1 MDKRDWE
8 EINNWLVPLWIY
20 YNTEHFCFVRSG
32 NAIFEKFENLRR
44 DWGGEIKS
52 FPSKLSFRIS
62 HGWIEGEVF
71 PPSKL
76 FLSHYSLCSSNMSG
90 KFWKERVLCTWGKQ
104 GKMCR
109 GKCGG
114 GVGPERRIKE
124 EEEGEEEEV
133 GGKVCEGIEGCAL
146 PRVNVNEKRKERPRT
161 RSVKPWR
168 SSLPPVAVSTST
180 LSRRRRWK
188 STIIRRG
195 RAKIG

>member
-1 MDKRDWE
+1 
-8 EINNWLVPLWIY
+8 
-20 YNTEHFCFVRSG
+20 
-32 NAIFEKFENLRR
+32 
-44 DWGGEIKS
+44 
-52 FPSKLSFRIS
+52 
-62 HGWIEGEVF
+62 
-71 PPSKL
+71 
-76 FLSHYSLCSSNMSG
+76 
-90 KFWKERVLCTWGKQ
+90 
-104 GKMCR
+104 MCR

-114 GVGPERRIKE
+114 GVGPERRIK
-124 EEEGEEEEV
+124 EEEEV